1 MKWDVSAL
9 KKKKNLLFS
18 FSSSSG
24 GLDGIWSD
32 APSPT
37 LGILGALRLDLFSE
51 AFRSLR
57 REGELLRSIARSLA
71 GGFPHISSC

>member
-9 KKKKNLLFS
+9 KKTLLLLLFT
-18 FSSSSG
+18 SSSG
-24 GLDGIWSD
+24 RLDGIWSD

-37 LGILGALRLDLFSE
+37 LGTLGALRLDLFSE

-57 REGELLRSIARSLA
+57 REGELLHSIARSLA
-71 GGFPHISSC
+71 GGFIHISSC